1 MPTSRDDHALTSVW
15 RDRPP
20 VQTDADLGER
30 YDDDVVGAGITGLVT
45 ALLLARSGRS
55 VAVVEARDVGAVTTG
70 NTTGKVSLLQGTRL
84 SRILERQSRRV
95 AQAYV
100 EANREGQAWLLRFC
114 DDHGVAYQRRP
125 AITYAADQAGLGTA
139 RAVGADEDRGAV
151 AVGVGDLGEGLV
163 EDGDVVGG
171 GVRTGVAAAQPGAEE
186 LAGVIAERQH
196 RVVAEGLL
204 ERGRG
209 PLFLAMSDHDRRVQV
224 DH

>member
-20 VQTDADLGER
+20 IQTDADLGDR
-30 YDDDVVGAGITGLVT
+30 YDDVVVGAGVTGLVT

-100 EANREGQAWLLRFC
+100 EANRQ
-114 DDHGVAYQRRP
+114 
-125 AITYAADQAGLGTA
+125 
-139 RAVGADEDRGAV
+139 
-151 AVGVGDLGEGLV
+151 
-163 EDGDVVGG
+163 
-171 GVRTGVAAAQPGAEE
+171 GVAAAV
-186 LAGVIAERQH
+186 L
-196 RVVAEGLL
+196 
-204 ERGRG
+204 
-209 PLFLAMSDHDRRVQV
+209 
-224 DH
+224 